1 MTPSSLAA
9 RGHWWAWLGVL
20 AVSWNV
26 LPAAATAQ
34 DVVTVVVPSANAVAG
49 SAALATF
56 GYDPTGAN
64 GGTIYSAGFG
74 SGGEIRRITNVD
86 GAQSVTQLVA
96 QAGWTS
102 FLKGGDSNNGGGQP
116 MPNGFLLNPRAIGG
130 KAAYSSIVVAD
141 GGSVVTVSSAKR
153 NDLTQRLYTYD
164 LTSGSFSSLVTQ
176 AEFATAAGL
185 ANPVTSSTSMNV
197 SRQYAYSG
205 NGQALY
211 IADSTGTAAF
221 GGIYRADLAAGTVT
235 RLLADTDTATEVAV
249 LTSGSIDTILLRGG
263 DSSGNTGGIDAVT
276 FNGSVASPRTAY
288 VSAARLAD
296 FLETTP
302 ADITTLSMAAD
313 AAGNVYFNN
322 TDSTPE
328 RRGIFRLDSEG
339 RLSKVISQAE
349 RKASLTTGT
358 ATNPNSNTL
367 RLQPRTV
374 EHANGFPVTQLL
386 YVESSPLNLIAGAY
400 AFKAGDFDR
409 DDDVDAAD
417 LAAFRLAVAVRNGP
431 AVTGSAF
438 RFDLN
443 GNDRVDWKDVQILG
457 DFLDY
462 APDTALAGRTV
473 PLLTIEADADLNGV
487 VDFADFQ
494 VMQSAYG
501 TTGKSFVQGDF
512 DGDNQVG
519 LGDFQAWVNSTG
531 YRSAVVGSGVPA
543 TPVDPVAWNQFVA
556 GLTPQPVT
564 LSGSS
569 GRRTQFEAG
578 YRSIVIAASVTVSGS
593 GTVVLDAANT
603 HGGPTILSSGTLE
616 IAHSGALGSG
626 PLQVASGATAT
637 VAGELAVSMSGLT
650 VASGGRLDVG
660 RGSVTVAA
668 GISPS
673 SLLADLLTGRGDGT
687 WTGSGITSA
696 AVAADVAAGRARA
709 IGWIEQADGG
719 ITFGYAAPGDTNL
732 DGLVDISDVARFIA
746 SGLFDTGLPA
756 TWEGGDSNYD
766 GLVDILDAGDFLLTG
781 LYDAGRY
788 PSGSGLAAS
797 GVVAVPEPAAGWLLA
812 AAVLA
817 AARRSFRSRSTSST
831 APT

>member
-9 RGHWWAWLGVL
+9 RGHCWAWLGVL

-26 LPAAATAQ
+26 LPATATAQ
-34 DVVTVVVPSANAVAG
+34 DVVTVVVPSANARSG
-49 SAALATF
+49 SALSTF

-86 GAQSVTQLVA
+86 GEQSVTTLVA
-96 QAGWTS
+96 QTEWTT

-116 MPNGFLLNPRAIGG
+116 TPNGFLLNPRAIGG

-141 GGSVVTVSSAKR
+141 GGAVVTVSSAKR

-211 IADSTGTAAF
+211 IADSTAAAAF

-276 FNGSVASPRTAY
+276 FNGSVASPRAAY

-328 RRGIFRLDSEG
+328 RRGIFRLDAAG

-409 DDDVDAAD
+409 DNDVDAAD

-487 VDFADFQ
+487 VDYADFQ

-616 IAHSGALGSG
+616 IAHAGALGRG

-660 RGSVTVAA
+660 RGSVTVAT
-668 GISPS
+668 GTSPS

-766 GLVDILDAGDFLLTG
+766 GLLDILDAGDFLLTG

-788 PSGSGLAAS
+788 PGGSGLAAS

-812 AAVLA
+812 AAAMA
-817 AARRSFRSRSTSST
+817 AARRAFRSRSTSST

>member
-9 RGHWWAWLGVL
+9 RGHWCAWLGVL
-20 AVSWNV
+20 AAAGSM

-34 DVVTVVVPSANAVAG
+34 DVVTVVVPSANARSG
-49 SAALATF
+49 SVLSTF

-86 GAQSVTQLVA
+86 GEQSVTTLVA
-96 QAGWTS
+96 QTEWTT
-102 FLKGGDSNNGGGQP
+102 FLKGGDPTNGNGQP
-116 MPNGFLLNPRAIGG
+116 TANGFLLNPRAIGG

-141 GGSVVTVSSAKR
+141 GGTPVTVSSARR

-185 ANPVTSSTSMNV
+185 ANPVTGSTSMNV
-197 SRQYAYSG
+197 GRQYAYSG

-211 IADSTGTAAF
+211 IADSTTAATF

-276 FNGSVASPRTAY
+276 FNGSVTSPRTAY

-322 TDSTPE
+322 TDSNPE

-374 EHANGFPVTQLL
+374 EHANGFSVTQLL

-417 LAAFRLAVAVRNGP
+417 LAAFRLAVAVRSGP

-457 DFLDY
+457 DFLGY

-487 VDFADFQ
+487 VDYADFQ

-531 YRSAVVGSGVPA
+531 YRSAVVGSGVTA
-543 TPVDPVAWNQFVA
+543 TPVDPVAWNQFLA

-603 HGGPTILSSGTLE
+603 HGGPTILSSGMLE
-616 IAHSGALGSG
+616 IAHAGALGSG

-637 VAGELAVSMSGLT
+637 VAGELAVSVGGLSI
-650 VASGGRLDVG
+650 APGGRLDVG

-668 GISPS
+668 GTSPS
-673 SLLADLLTGRGDGT
+673 SLLADLLAGRGDGT

-696 AVAADVAAGRARA
+696 AVAADVAAGRPRA

-812 AAVLA
+812 AAAIA

-831 APT
+831 AAA

>member
-1 MTPSSLAA
+1 MTTSSLAA
-9 RGHWWAWLGVL
+9 QWHCWAWLGAI
-20 AVSWNV
+20 AVSWSV
-26 LPAAATAQ
+26 LPATATAQ

-74 SGGEIRRITNVD
+74 AGAEIRRITNVD
-86 GAQSVTQLVA
+86 GVQSVTQLVA
-96 QAGWTS
+96 QAGWTT
-102 FLKGGDSNNGGGQP
+102 FLKGGDPNNGGGQP
-116 MPNGFLLNPRAIGG
+116 TPHGLLLNPRAIGD

-141 GGSVVTVSSAKR
+141 GGTVVTVSSAKR

-185 ANPVTSSTSMNV
+185 ANPVTVSTSMNV

-211 IADSTGTAAF
+211 IADSTTAAAF

-263 DSSGNTGGIDAVT
+263 DSSGNAGGIDAVT

-322 TDSTPE
+322 TDSSPE

-349 RKASLTTGT
+349 RKASLITTGT
-358 ATNPNSNTL
+358 VTNSNTL
-367 RLQPRTV
+367 RMQPRTMM
-374 EHANGFPVTQLL
+374 HANGFPVTQLL
-386 YVESSPLNLIAGAY
+386 YAESSPLNLIAGAY

-409 DDDVDAAD
+409 DNDVDAAD

-431 AVTGSAF
+431 AVTGSAL

-443 GNDRVDWKDVQILG
+443 GNDRVDWKDVQVLG
-457 DFLDY
+457 DFLGY

-473 PLLTIEADADLNGV
+473 PSLPIEADADLNGV
-487 VDFADFQ
+487 VDFTDFQ

-501 TTGKSFVQGDF
+501 MTGKSFVQGDF

-531 YRSAVVGSGVPA
+531 YRSAVVGGGVPA
-543 TPVDPVAWNQFVA
+543 TPVDPVAWSQFVA

-564 LSGSS
+564 LSGNS

-603 HGGPTILSSGTLE
+603 YGGPTILSSGTLE

-650 VASGGRLDVG
+650 LAPGGRLDVG
-660 RGSVTVAA
+660 RGSVTVPA
-668 GISPS
+668 GTSPS
-673 SLLADLLTGRGDGT
+673 SLLADLLAGRGDGT

-719 ITFGYAAPGDTNL
+719 ITFGYAGPGDTNL

-746 SGLFDTGLPA
+746 SGLFNTSLPA
-756 TWEGGDSNYD
+756 TWDSGDSNYD
-766 GLVDILDAGDFLLTG
+766 GLVDILDAGDFLITG

-788 PSGSGLAAS
+788 PGGSGLAAS

-812 AAVLA
+812 AAAMA
-817 AARRSFRSRSTSST
+817 AARCALRSRRTTST
-831 APT
+831 APS

>member
-9 RGHWWAWLGVL
+9 RGHCWAWLGVL

-26 LPAAATAQ
+26 LPATATAQ

-74 SGGEIRRITNVD
+74 SGAEIRRITNVD
-86 GAQSVTQLVA
+86 GEQSVTQLVA
-96 QAGWTS
+96 QAGWTT
-102 FLKGGDSNNGGGQP
+102 FLKGGDPNNGGGQP
-116 MPNGFLLNPRAIGG
+116 TPNGFLLNPRAIGG

-211 IADSTGTAAF
+211 IADSTAAAAF

-296 FLETTP
+296 FLETNPT
-302 ADITTLSMAAD
+302 DITTLSMAAD
-313 AAGNVYFNN
+313 TAGNVYFNN
-322 TDSTPE
+322 TDSSPE
-328 RRGIFRLDSEG
+328 RRGIFRLDAEG

-417 LAAFRLAVAVRNGP
+417 LTAFRLAVAVRNGP

-457 DFLDY
+457 DFLGY

-473 PLLTIEADADLNGV
+473 PSLPIEADADLNGV
-487 VDFADFQ
+487 VDYADFQ

-543 TPVDPVAWNQFVA
+543 TAVDPVAWNQFMA

-616 IAHSGALGSG
+616 IAHAGALGSG

-660 RGSVTVAA
+660 RGSVTVAT
-668 GISPS
+668 GTSPS

-788 PSGSGLAAS
+788 PGGSGLAAS

-812 AAVLA
+812 AAAMA
-817 AARRSFRSRSTSST
+817 AARRAFRSRSTSST

>member
-1 MTPSSLAA
+1 M
-9 RGHWWAWLGVL
+9 
-20 AVSWNV
+20 
-26 LPAAATAQ
+26 
-34 DVVTVVVPSANAVAG
+34 
-49 SAALATF
+49 
-56 GYDPTGAN
+56 
-64 GGTIYSAGFG
+64 
-74 SGGEIRRITNVD
+74 
-86 GAQSVTQLVA
+86 
-96 QAGWTS
+96 
-102 FLKGGDSNNGGGQP
+102 
-116 MPNGFLLNPRAIGG
+116 
-130 KAAYSSIVVAD
+130 
-141 GGSVVTVSSAKR
+141 
-153 NDLTQRLYTYD
+153 
-164 LTSGSFSSLVTQ
+164 
-176 AEFATAAGL
+176 
-185 ANPVTSSTSMNV
+185 
-197 SRQYAYSG
+197 
-205 NGQALY
+205 
-211 IADSTGTAAF
+211 
-221 GGIYRADLAAGTVT
+221 
-235 RLLADTDTATEVAV
+235 
-249 LTSGSIDTILLRGG
+249 
-263 DSSGNTGGIDAVT
+263 
-276 FNGSVASPRTAY
+276 
-288 VSAARLAD
+288 
-296 FLETTP
+296 
-302 ADITTLSMAAD
+302 
-313 AAGNVYFNN
+313 
-322 TDSTPE
+322 
-328 RRGIFRLDSEG
+328 
-339 RLSKVISQAE
+339 ISQAE

-457 DFLDY
+457 DFLGY

-473 PLLTIEADADLNGV
+473 PSLPIEADADLNGV
-487 VDFADFQ
+487 VDYADFQ

-519 LGDFQAWVNSTG
+519 LSDFQAWVNSTG
-531 YRSAVVGSGVPA
+531 YRSAVVGSGVTA
-543 TPVDPVAWNQFVA
+543 TAVDPVAWKQFLA

-616 IAHSGALGSG
+616 IAHAGALGSG

-660 RGSVTVAA
+660 RGSVTVAT
-668 GISPS
+668 GTSPS

-719 ITFGYAAPGDTNL
+719 ITFGYSAPGDTNL

-788 PSGSGLAAS
+788 PGGSGLAAS
-797 GVVAVPEPAAGWLLA
+797 GVVAVPEPAAGWLLIA
-812 AAVLA
+812 AAIA

-831 APT
+831 APR

>member
-1 MTPSSLAA
+1 MTPSSLAV
-9 RGHWWAWLGVL
+9 RGHCWAWLGAL

-34 DVVTVVVPSANAVAG
+34 DVVTVVVPSANARSG
-49 SAALATF
+49 SALSTF

-86 GAQSVTQLVA
+86 GVQSVTTLVA
-96 QAGWTS
+96 QTEWTT
-102 FLKGGDSNNGGGQP
+102 FLKGGDPNNGNGQP
-116 MPNGFLLNPRAIGG
+116 TPHGFLLNPRAIGG

-141 GGSVVTVSSAKR
+141 GGTPVTVSSARR

-185 ANPVTSSTSMNV
+185 ANPVTGSTSMNV

-211 IADSTGTAAF
+211 IADSTTATTF

-235 RLLADTDTATEVAV
+235 RLLTDTDTATEVAV

-328 RRGIFRLDSEG
+328 RRGIFRLDAAG

-400 AFKAGDFDR
+400 AFNTGDFDR

-457 DFLDY
+457 DFLGY

-473 PLLTIEADADLNGV
+473 PSLPIEADADLNGA
-487 VDFADFQ
+487 VDYADFQ

-543 TPVDPVAWNQFVA
+543 TPVDPVAWNQFLA

-603 HGGPTILSSGTLE
+603 HGGPTILSSGRLE
-616 IAHSGALGSG
+616 IAHAGALGSG

-637 VAGELAVSMSGLT
+637 VAGELAVFMSGLT
-650 VASGGRLDVG
+650 LAPGGRLDVG

-668 GISPS
+668 GASPS
-673 SLLADLLTGRGDGT
+673 SLLADLLAGRGDGT

-696 AVAADVAAGRARA
+696 AVATDVAAGRPRA

-788 PSGSGLAAS
+788 PGGSGLAAS

-812 AAVLA
+812 AAAIA
-817 AARRSFRSRSTSST
+817 AARRAFRSRSTSST